1 MLALLYVAGSILTS
15 ANNLYPHNQGL
26 HCSMKTMQGTSF
38 SSPIMAAHALLV
50 REYFTSGYYPSG
62 EAQPADSFSPSGAL
76 IKAMLASSTVA
87 LDKIVGN
94 GTRTTTFGDMN
105 QGYGR
110 VQIDNAL
117 TFESPATLDGL
128 TLFVMGASDPS
139 DDHYAAIS
147 GGDAPHTYTF
157 RTVADTNL
165 EIIRI
170 VLAYTV
176 QSYPSLSFSLYYIGC
191 FFALP
196 VPCLIGVLLCCIVQ
210 DQYLVGGAAH
220 SLGNDIDIQVSNE
233 TATYYPTVTTTTDG
247 KYDRLNPLEVIVIEN
262 PRPNATY
269 TVTVTAHAMVSTQS
283 YAIVIL
289 GEGGEGTSAVKYDDN
304 IKKELLSTGTIYILI
319 ISAFVL
325 SVICICCCLCGK
337 RKKAPR
343 PSASQQ
349 QAYAAS
355 ATGGSGS
362 VVGPKKPKK
371 VPKKRSADMDAR
383 TMGDLYGPPPSPPP
397 PADGSGVSH
406 MMQFQSEL
414 DNNL

>member
-1 MLALLYVAGSILTS
+1 MGCWRMLALLYVAGSILTS

-94 GTRTTTFGDMN
+94 GTHTTTFGDMN

-139 DDHYAAIS
+139 DDHYVAIS

-176 QSYPSLSFSLYYIGC
+176 QTVISLLVLVLVLVFHMVFLCTSR
-191 FFALP
+191 AL
-196 VPCLIGVLLCCIVQ
+196 LNRCIVVLH
-210 DQYLVGGAAH
+210 YCAGPILSRRGC
-220 SLGNDIDIQVSNE
+220 
-233 TATYYPTVTTTTDG
+233 
-247 KYDRLNPLEVIVIEN
+247 PL
-262 PRPNATY
+262 TW
-269 TVTVTAHAMVSTQS
+269 
-283 YAIVIL
+283 
-289 GEGGEGTSAVKYDDN
+289 K
-304 IKKELLSTGTIYILI
+304 
-319 ISAFVL
+319 
-325 SVICICCCLCGK
+325 
-337 RKKAPR
+337 
-343 PSASQQ
+343 
-349 QAYAAS
+349 
-355 ATGGSGS
+355 
-362 VVGPKKPKK
+362 
-371 VPKKRSADMDAR
+371 
-383 TMGDLYGPPPSPPP
+383 
-397 PADGSGVSH
+397 
-406 MMQFQSEL
+406 
-414 DNNL
+414 